1 MNKKHLIGYPVA
13 VILAMTIGAAGASG
27 SSTATTAAE
36 SVPAITVT
44 AAPVVKTVTQAP
56 TECGTA
62 LDFAAQFMTAISTE
76 HTAMGAAF
84 TKAGKDGD
92 ITAMASA
99 ITAAVTAANDTTTT
113 ITTPM
118 TAAAQVCRAAI
129 K

>member
-27 SSTATTAAE
+27 SSNAAAPV
-36 SVPAITVT
+36 STVT
-44 AAPVVKTVTQAP
+44 VAGPAPAPVVKTVASAP
-56 TECGTA
+56 AECGTA

-99 ITAAVTAANDTTTT
+99 VTAAVTAANDTITT

>member
-13 VILAMTIGAAGASG
+13 VILAMTIGAAGATG
-27 SSTATTAAE
+27 SSNA
-36 SVPAITVT
+36 
-44 AAPVVKTVTQAP
+44 AAPVSTVTVAGPAPAPVTVTQAP
-56 TECGTA
+56 AECGTA

-92 ITAMASA
+92 VTAMASA
-99 ITAAVTAANDTTTT
+99 VTAAVTAANDTITT